1 MQAYKNAHNNWEVE
15 TREPLDNNFTL
26 RVVSSKRSSGELVTT
41 AYACKEENGFMV
53 FRMGKD
59 FSSRVM
65 ATRPSRITKGVVEKQ
80 HAEAYASIQELINA
94 ANEYQA
100 AVK

>member
-15 TREPLDNNFTL
+15 TREKLDNNCTL
-26 RVVSSKRSSGELVTT
+26 RVVTSKRSSGELVTM

-59 FSSRVM
+59 FSSCVVV
-65 ATRPSRITKGVVEKQ
+65 TRPNRITKGAVEKQ
-80 HAEAYASIQELINA
+80 HAEAYASIQDLINA
-94 ANEYQA
+94 ANKYQES
-100 AVK
+100 VK